1 MLINKT
7 LTIVNYPVTNGQE
20 KLTIRFLFP
29 EFKTKFLT
37 DTPLVFHMIYA
48 IFAIFNRMTE
58 VRYIVI
64 FLKV

>member
-1 MLINKT
+1 MVK
-7 LTIVNYPVTNGQE
+7 E